1 MPQPGTAST
10 PSGATDP
17 AHGSGRH
24 VRTAL
29 VLASDT
35 LPRRDMALRPPQN
48 VDLKQA
54 HVNEREGE
62 KERGVDLLVDRL
74 AGSQC
79 KELPRSQRSLKTRS
93 MAAFLTTTV
102 RALSTFIAL
111 HAHRYSKPAAVAAA
125 FSAGSGASLL
135 RYSDGLYAS
144 PGPPQRFLHLPE
156 VQKSVGEQAKT
167 VATGF
172 SQMRPRAGVAA
183 GRSPGQPPR
192 RPNEQRC
199 LPPVHGTFFNF
210 KYAAGKYREDAGL

>member
-1 MPQPGTAST
+1 
-10 PSGATDP
+10 
-17 AHGSGRH
+17 
-24 VRTAL
+24 
-29 VLASDT
+29 
-35 LPRRDMALRPPQN
+35 MALRPPQN

-102 RALSTFIAL
+102 RALSTFIAVY
-111 HAHRYSKPAAVAAA
+111 AHRYSKPAPAAVAAA
-125 FSAGSGASLL
+125 VSAGSGASLL

-156 VQKSVGEQAKT
+156 VQTSGGEQAKT

-183 GRSPGQPPR
+183 GRSPGQPR
-192 RPNEQRC
+192 RRLNEQRC
-199 LPPVHGTFFNF
+199 LPPVHGAFFNF